1 VLIKQGQRFGVVCE
15 TEMSATRNSFVAL
28 NLHEY
33 KKFCWTMAG
42 KLCNLRL
49 KQHGLT
55 GKYLLL

>member
-33 KKFCWTMAG
+33 KKFC
-42 KLCNLRL
+42 
-49 KQHGLT
+49 
-55 GKYLLL
+55 